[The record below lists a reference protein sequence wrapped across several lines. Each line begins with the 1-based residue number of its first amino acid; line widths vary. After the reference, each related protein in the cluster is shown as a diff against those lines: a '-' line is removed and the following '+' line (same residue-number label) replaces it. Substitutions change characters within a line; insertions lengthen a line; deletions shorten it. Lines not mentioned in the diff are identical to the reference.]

1 MGARMCGIRIA
12 VAQWPGRASGRARE
26 GLAGP
31 GKGWPGREGLAG
43 GGNHGPFRLIEI
55 VGTDGELGAGD
66 LGLAR
71 KYSDAGAVDAF

>member
-12 VAQWPGRASGRARE
+12 VAQWPGRASGRA
-26 GLAGP
+26 
-31 GKGWPGREGLAG
+31 REGLAG